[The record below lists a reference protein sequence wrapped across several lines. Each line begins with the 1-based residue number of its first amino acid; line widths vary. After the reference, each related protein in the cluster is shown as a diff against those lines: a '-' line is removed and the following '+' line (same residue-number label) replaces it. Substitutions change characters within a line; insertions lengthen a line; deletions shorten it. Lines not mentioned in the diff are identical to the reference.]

1 MSKKKTIFQ
10 IDKGQIITLLV
21 LFIGLS
27 AVSDYLFNNYAIAQ
41 PISQTDNPSAT
52 PIANVNEVKT
62 FVYSWFALLDRQ
74 VSEISLLKFLD
85 KDNLKME
92 FPEMTV
98 NNPDDFSNWY
108 LGVQETIKSNTHN
121 VQEVEVTPKG
131 NGEFDVKVEV
141 NWQAQTRD
149 GEAIDRAYQQQW
161 KIITDRNRRLLI
173 QEYLVEE
180 IE

>member
-1 MSKKKTIFQ
+1 MTTNTILNIIRRKTF
-10 IDKGQIITLLV
+10 TLLIV
-21 LFIGLS
+21 CVGVGTILN
-27 AVSDYLFNNYAIAQ
+27 YLFSNNAIAQ
-41 PISQTDNPSAT
+41 NLAQTESQPAT
-52 PIANVNEVKT
+52 TVANVNEVKT
-62 FVYSWFALLDRQ
+62 FIYSWFALLDRQ
-74 VSEISLLKFLD
+74 VSEISLFKFLD
-85 KDNLKME
+85 KDNLTMQ

-98 NNPDDFSNWY
+98 NNPDDFSKWY
-108 LGVQETIKSNTHN
+108 LGVQKAIISNTHD
-121 VQEVEVTPKG
+121 VQQVEVTPKG

-161 KIITDRNRRLLI
+161 KIITDPNRRLLI

>member
-1 MSKKKTIFQ
+1 MTINTISNIIRQKT
-10 IDKGQIITLLV
+10 ITLLIIC
-21 LFIGLS
+21 IGVGTTS
-27 AVSDYLFNNYAIAQ
+27 NYLFSNNAIAQ
-41 PISQTDNPSAT
+41 TISQTDNPSVT

-98 NNPDDFSNWY
+98 NNPDDFSEWY
-108 LGVQETIKSNTHN
+108 LGVQETIKSNTHD
-121 VQEVEVTPKG
+121 VRLVEVTPKG
-131 NGEFDVKVEV
+131 NGEFDVVVEV
-141 NWQAQTRD
+141 NWQAQTRN
-149 GEAIDRAYQQQW
+149 GEAISQAYQQQW
-161 KIITDRNRRLLI
+161 KIISDRNRRLLI

-180 IE
+180 IR